1 MGSGEVRTKKNGM
14 LAGCRVLD
22 VTTGG
27 ALLCGRLLADLGAD
41 VIAVEPPGGNPSR
54 YWAPYVQDRQGPEDS
69 LYWFAYGANKRSV
82 ILDLHSESGRDSF
95 RQLVRTADVVLESF
109 PPEYLHDLGLGYDAL
124 IQDHPQLI
132 MTSIT
137 PFGQTGPR
145 RHYRATDLV
154 MMSLGGSVYLMGEP
168 GREPLRIGVPQAQLH
183 AGVEAG
189 VATLLAWHDRHHRGV
204 GQHIDVAVQAC
215 VVWTLMNAAH
225 FTALG
230 QPTRQRFGAWRESLP
245 GKRRMIFPCRDGYV
259 SAVIFGGPF
268 AGRACRRLVQW
279 MSELDMAPAWMLE
292 IDWETWDDVW
302 LAELGDSGKREMEQ
316 VEQAVAAFFAIF
328 TMRELY
334 EQALARRL
342 MLAPVAHAQMID
354 EDPQLAARAYF
365 VWHHHAGLGKDL
377 PLPGPFAKCHPT
389 PLHVYRPAPR
399 LGEHNREILAQELG
413 LSAERVQAHAA
424 GTTPSAS
431 QPCPPLPQPGE
442 RQPAA
447 PRPIPQRDQQPL
459 RHVRVLDLTWYATGP
474 IGTKYLADHGAE
486 VIKVESARRPDGLRQ
501 APPWQGSCED
511 LNTSQFFA
519 NYNTSKRSITL
530 NLATSEARQLVK
542 RLVQEWADVV
552 VESFTPGT
560 MAKWGLDY
568 SALRQL
574 KPHLIMLSTCMQG
587 QTGPH
592 AHYAGFGNM
601 LASLSGFYHV
611 TGYPDSGP
619 MPVYGAYTDFVACR
633 FVALALLAAL
643 VHRRRTGEG
652 QYIDLSQYEASLHLL
667 APTLLDY
674 AANGNLAKRQGNRH
688 AAVAPHG
695 VYRCKGEDRWCAI
708 AVTTEEEWQAFCTV
722 LGHPAW
728 TRRRRFATLAAR
740 LQHVTQL
747 DRRVEA
753 WTRTLPSL
761 TVMTLLQ
768 EAGVPSGVVQNG
780 ADIYRDPQLHHRG
793 FFVDLEHARMG
804 WVPYEGHQFR
814 LSANPGALWSPA
826 PLLGEHTHTVL
837 RDLLRLSALEIAY
850 LEDRGVLD

>member
-1 MGSGEVRTKKNGM
+1 MTTEKAGM
-14 LAGCRVLD
+14 LAGYRVLD
-22 VTTGG
+22 LTRGG

-41 VIAVEPPGGNPSR
+41 VIAVEPPEGNPSR
-54 YWAPYVQDRQGPEDS
+54 YRAPYAQDRQGPEDS

-82 ILDLHSESGRDSF
+82 TLDLQSESGRESF
-95 RQLVRTADVVLESF
+95 RQLVGTTDVVLESF
-109 PPEYLHDLGLGYDAL
+109 PPDYLSGLGLGYDAL
-124 IQDHPQLI
+124 AEHHPHLI

-154 MMSLGGSVYLMGEP
+154 MMSLGGSVYLTGEP
-168 GREPLRIGVPQAQLH
+168 GREPLCIGVPQAELH

-189 VATLLAWHDRHHRGV
+189 VATLVALHDRHHRGE
-204 GQHIDVAVQAC
+204 GQHIDVAVQSC

-225 FTALG
+225 FAALG
-230 QPTRQRFGAWRESLP
+230 QATRQRFGAWRESLP
-245 GKRRMIFPCRDGYV
+245 GPRRMIFPCRDGYV
-259 SAVIFGGPF
+259 SAAFFGGPF
-268 AGRACRRLVQW
+268 GAQACRRLVQW
-279 MSELDMAPAWMLE
+279 MTELGRAPAFMPD
-292 IDWETWDDVW
+292 IDWDTWDDVW
-302 LAELGDSGKREMEQ
+302 LAELGDEGRQEIER
-316 VEQAVAAFFAIF
+316 VEQAVAAFFAPF

-334 EQALARRL
+334 EQALDRRL

-354 EDPQLAARAYF
+354 EDSQLAAREFF
-365 VWHHHAGLGKDL
+365 VWHRHAGLGKDL
-377 PLPGPFAKCHPT
+377 PLPGPFAKCRPA
-389 PLHVYRPAPR
+389 PLHVQRPAPQ
-399 LGEHNREILAQELG
+399 LGEHNVEILGEVLG
-413 LSAERVQAHAA
+413 AERGQAPAEA
-424 GTTPSAS
+424 LT
-431 QPCPPLPQPGE
+431 QPAVHPYPPLPQPGE
-442 RQPAA
+442 RLTAV
-447 PRPIPQRDQQPL
+447 PRPTPQRDQQPL

-486 VIKVESARRPDGLRQ
+486 VIKVESALRPDGLRQ
-501 APPWQGSCED
+501 APPWQGSYDD
-511 LNTSQFFA
+511 LNSSQFFA
-519 NYNTSKRSITL
+519 NYNTGKRSISL
-530 NLATSEARQLVK
+530 NLATTEARQLVK
-542 RLVQEWADVV
+542 RLVREWADVV

-568 SALRQL
+568 NALRRL
-574 KPHLIMLSTCMQG
+574 KPNLIMLSTCMQG

-601 LASLSGFYHV
+601 LASLCGFYHV

-633 FVALALLAAL
+633 FVGLALLAAL
-643 VHRRRTGEG
+643 SYRRRTGEG

-674 AANGNLAKRQGNRH
+674 AANGNLAERQGNRH
-688 AAVAPHG
+688 ATAAPHG

-708 AVTTEEEWQAFCTV
+708 AVTTEEEWQAFCAV

-740 LQHVTQL
+740 LQHVEQL

-753 WTRTLPSL
+753 WTQTLPSL

-768 EAGVPSGVVQNG
+768 EAGVPAGVVQNG
-780 ADIYRDPQLHHRG
+780 ADLYRDPQLHHRG

-804 WVPYEGHQFR
+804 WVLYEGHQFH
-814 LSANPGALWSPA
+814 LSTNPGALWSPA
-826 PLLGEHTHTVL
+826 PLLGEHTHVVL
-837 RDLLRLSALEIAY
+837 RDLLRLPAVEIAR
-850 LEDRGVLD
+850 LEAQGVLA

>member
-1 MGSGEVRTKKNGM
+1 
-14 LAGCRVLD
+14 
-22 VTTGG
+22 
-27 ALLCGRLLADLGAD
+27 
-41 VIAVEPPGGNPSR
+41 
-54 YWAPYVQDRQGPEDS
+54 
-69 LYWFAYGANKRSV
+69 
-82 ILDLHSESGRDSF
+82 
-95 RQLVRTADVVLESF
+95 VVLESF
-109 PPEYLHDLGLGYDAL
+109 PPGYLYDLGVGYDILA
-124 IQDHPQLI
+124 QDHPQLI

-145 RHYRATDLV
+145 RHYRATDLI

-168 GREPLRIGVPQAQLH
+168 GREPLCIGVPQAELH
-183 AGVEAG
+183 ASVEAG
-189 VATLLAWHDRHHRGV
+189 VATLLALHDRHHRGG

-230 QPTRQRFGAWRESLP
+230 QPTRQRFGAWRDSLP

-259 SAVIFGGPF
+259 SAVFFGGPVG
-268 AGRACRRLVQW
+268 AQGCRRLVQW
-279 MSELDMAPAWMLE
+279 MTELDMAPAFMRE

-302 LAELGDSGKREMEQ
+302 LAELGDEGRREIER
-316 VEQAVAAFFAIF
+316 VEHAIAAFFAPF

-334 EQALARRL
+334 EQALKRHL

-354 EDPQLAARAYF
+354 EDPQLATREYF

-377 PLPGPFAKCHPT
+377 PLPGAFAKSRT
-389 PLHVYRPAPR
+389 APLRVQRPAPQ
-399 LGEHNREILAQELG
+399 LGEHNHEILGGELG
-413 LSAERVQAHAA
+413 LALAPVQAP
-424 GTTPSAS
+424 TEVTAS
-431 QPCPPLPQPGE
+431 SSDGPRPPLPQSGACL
-442 RQPAA
+442 PAI
-447 PRPIPQRDQQPL
+447 PRPTPRQDQQPL
-459 RHVRVLDLTWYATGP
+459 RDIRVLDLTWYATGP

-486 VIKVESARRPDGLRQ
+486 VIKVESALRPDGLRQ
-501 APPWQGSCED
+501 APPWQGSYEE

-519 NYNTSKRSITL
+519 NYNTSKRSMTL

-552 VESFTPGT
+552 VESFTPGV

-568 SALRQL
+568 RVLRRL
-574 KPHLIMLSTCMQG
+574 KPNLIMLSTCMQG

-592 AHYAGFGNM
+592 AHYAGFGNL

-619 MPVYGAYTDFVACR
+619 MPVYGAYTDFIACR
-633 FVALALLAAL
+633 FVGLALLAAL
-643 VHRRRTGEG
+643 MHRRRTGEG

-674 AANGNLAKRQGNRH
+674 TANGHFAERQGNRH
-688 AAVAPHG
+688 ATAAPHG
-695 VYRCKGEDRWCAI
+695 VYRCKGDDRWCAI
-708 AVTTEEEWQAFCTV
+708 AVTAEEEWQAFCAV
-722 LGHPAW
+722 LGQPAW
-728 TRRRRFATLAAR
+728 TRRRRFATLASR
-740 LQHVTQL
+740 LQHVEQL

-753 WTRTLPSL
+753 WTRTLPSI

-768 EAGVPSGVVQNG
+768 EAGVPAGVVQSG

-804 WVPYEGHQFR
+804 WVLYEGHQFH

-826 PLLGEHTHTVL
+826 PLLGEHTHVVL
-837 RDLLRLSALEIAY
+837 RDLLRLSAFDIAQLEA
-850 LEDRGVLD
+850 RGVLN

>member
-1 MGSGEVRTKKNGM
+1 MTTENDGM

-22 VTTGG
+22 LTSGG

-41 VIAVEPPGGNPSR
+41 VIAVEPPRGNPSR
-54 YWAPYVQDRQGPEDS
+54 YCAPYVQDGQGPEDS

-82 ILDLHSESGRDSF
+82 TLDLQSELGRQGF
-95 RQLVRTADVVLESF
+95 RQLVCITDVVLESF
-109 PPEYLHDLGLGYDAL
+109 PPDYLSGLGLGYDAL
-124 IQDHPQLI
+124 AENHPQLI

-154 MMSLGGSVYLMGEP
+154 LMALGGSVYLTGEP
-168 GREPLRIGVPQAQLH
+168 GREPLRIGVPQAELH

-189 VATLLAWHDRHHRGV
+189 VATLVALHDRHHRGL
-204 GQHIDVAVQAC
+204 GQHIDVAVQSC

-225 FTALG
+225 FAALG
-230 QPTRQRFGAWRESLP
+230 QATRQRFGAWRESLP
-245 GKRRMIFPCRDGYV
+245 GRRRMIFPCRDGYV
-259 SAVIFGGPF
+259 SAVFFGGPF
-268 AGRACRRLVQW
+268 GAQACRRLVQW
-279 MSELDMAPAWMLE
+279 MTELSMAPAFMLD
-292 IDWETWDDVW
+292 IDWDTWDDVW
-302 LAELGDSGKREMEQ
+302 LAELGEEGRREIER
-316 VEQAVAAFFAIF
+316 VEKAVAAFFVPF

-334 EQALARRL
+334 EQALDRRL
-342 MLAPVAHAQMID
+342 MLASVAHAQMID
-354 EDPQLAARAYF
+354 EDPQLAAREFF

-377 PLPGPFAKCHPT
+377 PLPGPFAKCRPA
-389 PLHVYRPAPR
+389 PLHIQRPAPR
-399 LGEHNREILAQELG
+399 LGEHNVEVLDRVLG
-413 LSAERVQAHAA
+413 AERVRAHAEPPTRPA
-424 GTTPSAS
+424 IYPHPPWPHPEERPSAI
-431 QPCPPLPQPGE
+431 
-442 RQPAA
+442 

-486 VIKVESARRPDGLRQ
+486 VIKVESALRPDGLRQ
-501 APPWQGSCED
+501 APPWQGSYED

-519 NYNTSKRSITL
+519 NYNTSKRSISL

-542 RLVQEWADVV
+542 RLVREWADVV

-568 SALRQL
+568 NALRRL
-574 KPHLIMLSTCMQG
+574 KPNLIMLSTCMQG

-592 AHYAGFGNM
+592 AQYAGFGNM
-601 LASLSGFYHV
+601 LASLCGFYHV
-611 TGYPDSGP
+611 TGYSDSGP

-633 FVALALLAAL
+633 FVGLALLAAL
-643 VHRRRTGEG
+643 AYRRRTGEG

-674 AANGNLAKRQGNRH
+674 AANGNLAERRGNRH
-688 AAVAPHG
+688 ATIAPHG

-708 AVTTEEEWQAFCTV
+708 AVTTEAEWQAFCTV

-740 LQHVTQL
+740 LQNVEQL

-768 EAGVPSGVVQNG
+768 EAGVPAGVVQNG
-780 ADIYRDPQLHHRG
+780 ADLYRDPQLHHRG

-804 WVPYEGHQFR
+804 WVLYEGHQFH

-837 RDLLRLSALEIAY
+837 RDLLRLPAIEIAR
-850 LEDRGVLD
+850 LEAQGVLA

>member
-1 MGSGEVRTKKNGM
+1 M
-14 LAGCRVLD
+14 LAGFRVLD
-22 VTTGG
+22 LTTGG

-41 VIAVEPPGGNPSR
+41 VIAVEPPGGNASR
-54 YWAPYVQDRQGPEDS
+54 YRAPYVRGRRGPEDS

-82 ILDLHSESGRDSF
+82 TLDLHSEWGRDSF
-95 RQLVRTADVVLESF
+95 RQLVQTADVVLESF
-109 PPEYLHDLGLGYDAL
+109 PPGYLYDLGIDYEAL
-124 IQDHPQLI
+124 AQDHPQLI

-145 RHYRATDLV
+145 RHYRATDLI
-154 MMSLGGSVYLMGEP
+154 MMSLGGSVYLIGEP
-168 GREPLRIGVPQAQLH
+168 GREPLCIGVPQAELH

-189 VATLLAWHDRHHRGV
+189 VATLLALHDRQRRGM

-215 VVWTLMNAAH
+215 VAWTLMNAAH
-225 FTALG
+225 FSALG
-230 QPTRQRFGAWRESLP
+230 QPTRQRFGTWRESLP

-259 SAVIFGGPF
+259 SAVFFGGPLG
-268 AGRACRRLVQW
+268 AQACRRLVQW
-279 MSELDMAPAWMLE
+279 MTELDMAPAFMLE
-292 IDWETWDDVW
+292 MDWESWDDVW
-302 LAELGDSGKREMEQ
+302 LAELGDDGRQEIEQ
-316 VEQAVAAFFAIF
+316 VEHAIAAFLAPFS
-328 TMRELY
+328 MRELY
-334 EQALARRL
+334 EQALKRRL

-377 PLPGPFAKCHPT
+377 PLPGPFAKSRT
-389 PLHVYRPAPR
+389 APLGVHRPAPR
-399 LGEHNREILAQELG
+399 LGEHNHEIWVGELG
-413 LSAERVQAHAA
+413 LAFERVQVYAEVAA
-424 GTTPSAS
+424 SAIYE
-431 QPCPPLPQPGE
+431 PRPPLPQSGE
-442 RQPAA
+442 CPPAVSRPTPRQ
-447 PRPIPQRDQQPL
+447 DQQPL
-459 RHVRVLDLTWYATGP
+459 RHIRVLDLTWYATGP

-486 VIKVESARRPDGLRQ
+486 VIKVESSLRPDGLRQ
-501 APPWQGSCED
+501 APPWQGNYDD

-519 NYNTSKRSITL
+519 NYNTSKRSISL
-530 NLATSEARQLVK
+530 NLATSEARQLVR

-568 SALRQL
+568 SALRRL
-574 KPHLIMLSTCMQG
+574 KPNLIMLSTCMQG

-601 LASLSGFYHV
+601 LASLCGFYHV

-619 MPVYGAYTDFVACR
+619 MPVYGAYTDFIACR
-633 FVALALLAAL
+633 FVGLALLAAL

-674 AANGNLAKRQGNRH
+674 TANGNLAERQGNRR
-688 AAVAPHG
+688 ATAAPHG
-695 VYRCKGEDRWCAI
+695 VYRCKGDDRWCAI
-708 AVTTEEEWQAFCTV
+708 AVTTEEEWQAFCAV
-722 LGHPAW
+722 LGQPAW
-728 TRRRRFATLAAR
+728 TRRRRFATLASR

-753 WTRTLPSL
+753 WTRTLPSI

-768 EAGVPSGVVQNG
+768 EAGVPAGVVQSG

-804 WVPYEGHQFR
+804 WVLYEGHQFH
-814 LSANPGALWSPA
+814 LSATPGALWSPA

-837 RDLLRLSALEIAY
+837 RDLLRLSASDIAQLEA
-850 LEDRGVLD
+850 RGVLD